1 MKLLDSADLHPV
13 LQYRNL
19 TKGEFMPLD
28 VDRRTVLKAFSV
40 IVTQM
45 ALSRAGFAA
54 QSPTPGTKVFRGLF
68 PIGSTPFTQDDKL
81 DLDCL
86 AAEVKFCNRASVP
99 GFIWPQ
105 IASGWSTM
113 SASERFAG
121 TEAILA
127 AGKDGKTALVI
138 GVQTQNNDLPGSIA
152 FAQHAAKNG
161 ADAICSLPPEGTEA
175 ALLSYYKAIGN
186 ATDLPLFVQT
196 IGNMSVDLIV
206 DMFHAIPTLRVVKDE
221 AGDPLARVTEI
232 RKRTDDKIGVFA
244 GKGVRLMIEEMQL
257 GFTGFCPTVGFA
269 DVFQQAWELYEAGKP
284 REAFDMFGRILA
296 FDSITHADQYLMV
309 ARGIFKEN
317 TRSRRTPGMGDA
329 SNKPPAPLTD
339 SDKKAVLKALDTY
352 LKPYLRG

>member
-1 MKLLDSADLHPV
+1 MV
-13 LQYRNL
+13 Q
-19 TKGEFMPLD
+19 E
-28 VDRRTVLKAFSV
+28 VDRRTVLKTLSSIAAG
-40 IVTQM
+40 M
-45 ALSRAGFAA
+45 ALSKAGFAA
-54 QSPTPGTKVFRGLF
+54 PSASPGNRPFRGLF
-68 PIGSTPFTQDDKL
+68 PIGQTPFTQDDKL

-121 TEAILA
+121 AEAILA
-127 AGKDGKTALVI
+127 AGKGGRTALVI
-138 GVQTQNNDLPGSIA
+138 GAQTQNNDLPGAIA

-161 ADAICSLPPEGTEA
+161 ADAICSLPPKGDDA
-175 ALLSYYKAIGN
+175 AMLSYYKAIGG

-196 IGNMSVDLIV
+196 IGDMSVDLIV
-206 DMFHAIPTLRVVKDE
+206 EMFRAIPTMRVVKDE

-232 RKRTDDKIGVFA
+232 RQRTGDKIGVFA
-244 GKGVRLMIEEMQL
+244 GKGVRLMIEEMQ
-257 GFTGFCPTVGFA
+257 VGFA
-269 DVFQQAWELYEAGKP
+269 GYCPVVALADVYQQAFELYQAGKP

-296 FDSITHADQYLMV
+296 FDSISHADQYLMV

-317 TRSRRTPGMGDA
+317 TKSRPMPGMGDP
-329 SNKPPAPLTD
+329 NKKPEPLTE

>member
-1 MKLLDSADLHPV
+1 MATEL
-13 LQYRNL
+13 
-19 TKGEFMPLD
+19 
-28 VDRRTVLKAFSV
+28 DRRSVLKTFYV
-40 IVTQM
+40 IVTGLT
-45 ALSRAGFAA
+45 LSKSGFAA
-54 QSPTPGTKVFRGLF
+54 DSPVSVAKSLRGLF
-68 PIGSTPFTQDDKL
+68 PIGQTPFTPDDKL
-81 DLDCL
+81 DFDCL

-121 TEAILA
+121 AEAILA
-127 AGKDGKTALVI
+127 AGKGGKTALVI
-138 GVQTQNNDLPGSIA
+138 GVQTQNDDLAGAVA
-152 FAQHAAKNG
+152 FAKHAAANG
-161 ADAICSLPPEGTEA
+161 ADAIISLPPAGDDA

-196 IGNMSVDLIV
+196 IGDMSVDLIV
-206 DMFHAIPTLRVVKDE
+206 EMYRSIPTMRVVKDE

-232 RKRTDDKIGVFA
+232 RRRTDDKIGVFA
-244 GKGVRLMIEEMQL
+244 GRGVRIMIDEMQL
-257 GFTGFCPTVGFA
+257 GFAGYCPVVALA
-269 DVFQQAWELYEAGKP
+269 DVYQQAFDLDEQGKR

-317 TRSRRTPGMGDA
+317 TRSRPMPGMGNPA
-329 SNKPPAPLTD
+329 NKPTPMTER
-339 SDKKAVLKALDTY
+339 DKKMVLQALDMY

>member
-1 MKLLDSADLHPV
+1 MAYEV
-13 LQYRNL
+13 N
-19 TKGEFMPLD
+19 
-28 VDRRTVLKAFSV
+28 RRTVLKSLGSV
-40 IVTQM
+40 AAGM
-45 ALSRAGFAA
+45 ALSRTGFAA
-54 QSPTPGTKVFRGLF
+54 LSASLETKPFRGLF
-68 PIGSTPFTQDDKL
+68 PIGQTPFTQDDKL
-81 DLDCL
+81 DFDCL

-121 TEAILA
+121 AEAILA
-127 AGKDGKTALVI
+127 AGKGGKTALII
-138 GVQTQNNDLPGSIA
+138 GVQTQNNDLPGAIA

-161 ADAICSLPPEGTEA
+161 ADAICSLPPKGDDA
-175 ALLSYYKAIGN
+175 AMLSYYKAIGN

-196 IGNMSVDLIV
+196 IGDMSVDLIV
-206 DMFHAIPTLRVVKDE
+206 EMFRSIPTMRVVKDE

-232 RKRTDDKIGVFA
+232 RQRTGDKIGVFA

-257 GFTGFCPTVGFA
+257 GFAGYCPVVALA
-269 DVFQQAWELYEAGKP
+269 DVYQQAFELYEAGKP

-296 FDSITHADQYLMV
+296 FDSISHADQYLMV

-317 TRSRRTPGMGDA
+317 TKSRPMPGMGDPA
-329 SNKPPAPLTD
+329 NKPAPPTE

>member
-1 MKLLDSADLHPV
+1 MA
-13 LQYRNL
+13 Y
-19 TKGEFMPLD
+19 E
-28 VDRRTVLKAFSV
+28 VDRRTVLKTFSS
-40 IVTQM
+40 IAAGM
-45 ALSRAGFAA
+45 ALSKVGFAA
-54 QSPTPGTKVFRGLF
+54 PSASPGNKPFRGLF
-68 PIGSTPFTQDDKL
+68 PIGQTPFTQDDKL

-99 GFIWPQ
+99 GFVWPQ

-121 TEAILA
+121 AEAILA
-127 AGKDGKTALVI
+127 AGKGGRTALVI
-138 GVQTQNNDLPGSIA
+138 GAQTQNNDLPGAIA

-161 ADAICSLPPEGTEA
+161 ADAICSLPPKGDDATM
-175 ALLSYYKAIGN
+175 LSYYKAIGS

-196 IGNMSVDLIV
+196 IGDMSVDLIV
-206 DMFHAIPTLRVVKDE
+206 EMFRSIPTMRVVKDE

-232 RKRTDDKIGVFA
+232 RQRTGDKIGVFA
-244 GKGVRLMIEEMQL
+244 GKGVRLMIEEMQ
-257 GFTGFCPTVGFA
+257 VGFA
-269 DVFQQAWELYEAGKP
+269 GYCPVVALADVYQQAFELYQAGKP

-296 FDSITHADQYLMV
+296 FDSISHADQYLMV

-317 TRSRRTPGMGDA
+317 TKSRPMPGMGDP
-329 SNKPPAPLTD
+329 NKKPEPLTE

>member
-1 MKLLDSADLHPV
+1 MA
-13 LQYRNL
+13 Y
-19 TKGEFMPLD
+19 E
-28 VDRRTVLKAFSV
+28 VDRRTVLKTFSS
-40 IVTQM
+40 IAAGM
-45 ALSRAGFAA
+45 ALSKVGFAA
-54 QSPTPGTKVFRGLF
+54 PSASPGNKPFRGLF
-68 PIGSTPFTQDDKL
+68 PIGQTPFTQDDKL

-99 GFIWPQ
+99 GFVWPQ

-121 TEAILA
+121 AEAILA
-127 AGKDGKTALVI
+127 AGKGGRTALVI
-138 GVQTQNNDLPGSIA
+138 GAQTQNNDLPGAIA

-161 ADAICSLPPEGTEA
+161 ADAICSLPPKGDDATM
-175 ALLSYYKAIGN
+175 LSYYKAIGS

-196 IGNMSVDLIV
+196 IGDMSVDLIV
-206 DMFHAIPTLRVVKDE
+206 EMFRSIPTMRVVKDE

-232 RKRTDDKIGVFA
+232 RQRTGDKIGVFA

-257 GFTGFCPTVGFA
+257 GFAGYCPVVALA
-269 DVFQQAWELYEAGKP
+269 DVYQQAFELYQAGKP

-296 FDSITHADQYLMV
+296 FDSISHADQYLMV

-317 TRSRRTPGMGDA
+317 TKSRPMPGMGDP
-329 SNKPPAPLTD
+329 NKKPEPMTE

>member
-1 MKLLDSADLHPV
+1 MA
-13 LQYRNL
+13 Y
-19 TKGEFMPLD
+19 E
-28 VDRRTVLKAFSV
+28 VDRRTVLKTFSS
-40 IVTQM
+40 IAAGM
-45 ALSRAGFAA
+45 ALSKVGFAA
-54 QSPTPGTKVFRGLF
+54 PSASPGNKPFRGLF
-68 PIGSTPFTQDDKL
+68 PIGQTPFTQDDKL

-121 TEAILA
+121 AEAILA
-127 AGKDGKTALVI
+127 AGKGGRTALVI
-138 GVQTQNNDLPGSIA
+138 GAQTQNNDLPGAIA

-161 ADAICSLPPEGTEA
+161 ADAICSLPPKGDDATM
-175 ALLSYYKAIGN
+175 LSYYKAIGS

-196 IGNMSVDLIV
+196 IGDMSVDLIV
-206 DMFHAIPTLRVVKDE
+206 EMFRAIPTMRVVKDE

-232 RKRTDDKIGVFA
+232 RQRTGDKIGVFA

-257 GFTGFCPTVGFA
+257 GFAGYCPVVALA
-269 DVFQQAWELYEAGKP
+269 DVYQQAFELYQAGKP

-296 FDSITHADQYLMV
+296 FDSISHADQYLMV

-317 TRSRRTPGMGDA
+317 TKSRPMPGMGDP
-329 SNKPPAPLTD
+329 NKKPEPLTE

>member
-1 MKLLDSADLHPV
+1 MA
-13 LQYRNL
+13 Y
-19 TKGEFMPLD
+19 E
-28 VDRRTVLKAFSV
+28 VDRRTVLKALGSV
-40 IVTQM
+40 AAGM
-45 ALSRAGFAA
+45 ALSGAGFAA
-54 QSPTPGTKVFRGLF
+54 TSSSPRTKPFRGLF
-68 PIGSTPFTQDDKL
+68 PIGSTPFTEADKL

-121 TEAILA
+121 AEAILA
-127 AGKDGKTALVI
+127 AGKGGKTALVI
-138 GVQTQNNDLPGSIA
+138 GVQTQNNDLPGAIA

-161 ADAICSLPPEGTEA
+161 ADAICSLPPEGNDA

-186 ATDLPLFVQT
+186 ATELPLFVQT
-196 IGNMSVDLIV
+196 IGNVSVDVLV
-206 DMFHAIPTLRVVKDE
+206 EMYRSIPTMVVVKDE

-232 RKRTDDKIGVFA
+232 RKRTDGKIGVFA

-257 GFTGFCPTVGFA
+257 GFTGFCPTVGLA

-284 REAFDMFGRILA
+284 RESFDMFGRILA

-309 ARGIFKEN
+309 ARGIFKET
-317 TRSRRTPGMGDA
+317 TRSRRMPGMGDS
-329 SNKPPAPLTD
+329 SNKPAAPLTEGE
-339 SDKKAVLKALDTY
+339 KKAVLKALDTY

>member
-1 MKLLDSADLHPV
+1 MA
-13 LQYRNL
+13 Y
-19 TKGEFMPLD
+19 EM
-28 VDRRTVLKAFSV
+28 DRRTLLKAFGSV
-40 IVTQM
+40 AAGI
-45 ALSRAGFAA
+45 ALSNAGFAA
-54 QSPTPGTKVFRGLF
+54 PSSTPRTKPFRGLF
-68 PIGSTPFTQDDKL
+68 PIGSTPFTEADKL

-86 AAEVKFCNRASVP
+86 AAEVNFCNRASVP

-105 IASGWSTM
+105 IASGWATM
-113 SASERFAG
+113 SAAERFAG

-161 ADAICSLPPEGTEA
+161 ADAICSLPPDGNDA
-175 ALLSYYKAIGN
+175 AVLDYYKAIGN

-196 IGNMSVDLIV
+196 IGNMSVDLLV
-206 DMFHAIPTLRVVKDE
+206 DMYHSIPTMRVVKDE

-257 GFTGFCPTVGFA
+257 GFTGFCPTVGLA
-269 DVFQQAWELYEAGKP
+269 DVFQQAWELYEAGNP
-284 REAFDMFGRILA
+284 RQAFDMFGRILA

-317 TRSRRTPGMGDA
+317 TRSRRLPGMGDA

-339 SDKKAVLKALDTY
+339 NDKKVVLKALDTY